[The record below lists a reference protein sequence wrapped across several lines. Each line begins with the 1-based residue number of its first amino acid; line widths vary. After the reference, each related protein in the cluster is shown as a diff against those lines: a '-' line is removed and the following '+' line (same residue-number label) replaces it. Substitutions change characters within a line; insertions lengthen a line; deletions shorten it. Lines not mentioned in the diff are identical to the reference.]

1 MIRISLAWI
10 LEVMSSIERLEQID
24 DNTDQRKVFWCFSA
38 RGDIQKIF
46 EQSIYAPYLKI
57 SREKATTLISV
68 LDQICEPEHQFSIT
82 DLWLLRGA
90 RTEFKN
96 VFLAELSI
104 LPAFLVSEKEGY
116 DLNTLTDKGYK
127 LFPASL
133 SQKCPNADEDM
144 MAVGKTLAF
153 ELATACGFHIFRVTE
168 TVLKRYWDCVSKGQ
182 PHPSLKTIGGY
193 AKELESKNLGEK
205 KTRETLKQL
214 SKLHRNP
221 VIHPDV
227 TLTVEEVIGT
237 LGIARSVISSMLNEI
252 PDATK

>member
-133 SQKCPNADEDM
+133 SQKCPEAYPDM
-144 MAVGKTLAF
+144 MAAGKTLAF
-153 ELATACGFHIFRVTE
+153 ELATACGFHIFRATE
-168 TVLKRYWDCVSKGQ
+168 TVLKRYWDSVSDGK
-182 PHPSLKTIGGY
+182 PRPSLETIGNY
-193 AKELESKNLGEK
+193 AKKLECNSLGEE
-205 KTRETLKQL
+205 KTREALKQL
-214 SKLHRNP
+214 AKLHRNP
-221 VIHPDV
+221 LIHPEA
-227 TLTVEEVIGT
+227 TLTVEEVITT
-237 LGIARSVISSMLNEI
+237 LGIARSVISSMLNEM
-252 PDATK
+252 PNVTQ